1 MDEKRKILEFTVSE
15 KDFESFMRANRSL
28 MISEI
33 VATVEDMLYTDKEVG
48 TICRIFVKKRGASLT
63 MECKLHISEV
73 IYGMDELLQWVVE
86 KEEYELAHRIK
97 LINEYV
103 EENGL
108 REKTIRGSGED
119 TKRFSY

>member
-1 MDEKRKILEFTVSE
+1 MNEERKILEFTVSE

-28 MISEI
+28 MVSEI
-33 VATVEDMLYTDKEVG
+33 VAAAEDMLYTDKEVG
-48 TICRIFVKKRGASLT
+48 TICRIFVKKRGAGLT

-97 LINEYV
+97 LINEYI

-108 REKTIRGSGED
+108 REKAVRGSGED

>member
-1 MDEKRKILEFTVSE
+1 MDELRKILEFTVSE

-28 MISEI
+28 MVSEI

-48 TICRIFVKKRGASLT
+48 TICRIFVKKRGAGLT

-73 IYGMDELLQWVVE
+73 IYGMNELLQWVVD

-97 LINEYV
+97 LISEYIDK
-103 EENGL
+103 NGI
-108 REKTIRGSGED
+108 REKTVRRFKED
-119 TKRFSY
+119 